1 MSKWQKVIKP
11 SPVVAIQPPMNSLSE
26 PVSSE
31 LQTKTEAPQQQE
43 IDKQSVQA
51 LVVSETVPSP
61 EIETVKHNNSE
72 PVKPELTQVTEPVA
86 QKSPE
91 IPENKSK
98 WSKIK
103 PQSNIS
109 ADSPQN
115 IPQQQQPTAEKEAH
129 STEKP
134 SPTEVQNKWQKIK
147 AQTTPDVQKEVQPE
161 NTTNENINKWQKV
174 KPEKAPVIIKK
185 KELRTFSR
193 NDSEQINEI
202 VQNEKIENG
211 RKIKFGGAVLGVLAV
226 LQGVRMVMQ

>member
-31 LQTKTEAPQQQE
+31 LQTKTEAPQQPE

-51 LVVSETVPSP
+51 PVVSETVPSP
-61 EIETVKHNNSE
+61 EIETVKHSNSE
-72 PVKPELTQVTEPVA
+72 PVKPELTQVTELVA

-91 IPENKSK
+91 IAENKNK

-103 PQSNIS
+103 PQSTTE
-109 ADSPQN
+109 APQN
-115 IPQQQQPTAEKEAH
+115 IPQQQQPVNTTTEKEVH
-129 STEKP
+129 

-147 AQTTPDVQKEVQPE
+147 AQTSPEVQKEILPE
-161 NTTNENINKWQKV
+161 NTTENTNKWQKV
-174 KPEKAPVIIKK
+174 KAEKTPVIIKK

-193 NDSEQINEI
+193 TDQNEINEMI
-202 VQNEKIENG
+202 QNEITQNG

-226 LQGVRMVMQ
+226 LQGMRMVMQ